1 MSNPIKVRAMKER
14 LKAAFKEMQEIAE
27 ELQSMENEYA
37 AKKGDWYDRNLML
50 NYSGLMNDAEFGT
63 KVWNVNHEQLRE
75 DFGSSISTLLWAM
88 RGFLEH
94 YEKFE
99 EVRKRLD
106 DLLANEENRVSDGW
120 KSYKVKYN
128 EKGCSTEQE
137 FYCYAPDSETAFE
150 FCRKVNGSDVLS
162 INEAEEVKL

>member
-1 MSNPIKVRAMKER
+1 MKKER
-14 LKAAFKEMQEIAE
+14 LKAALKEMQEIAE

-37 AKKGDWYDRNLML
+37 AKRGDWYDRNLML
-50 NYSGLMNDAEFGT
+50 NYSGLMDDAEFGT
-63 KVWNVNHEQLRE
+63 KVWNVNHEQLSE
-75 DFGSSISTLLWAM
+75 DFGSSIRTLRWAM
-88 RGFLEH
+88 RDFLEH

-106 DLLANEENRVSDGW
+106 DLLANEENRVPEGW
-120 KSYKVKYN
+120 KSYKVMYN
-128 EKGCSTEQE
+128 EKGCSAEQE
-137 FYCYAPDSETAFE
+137 FYCYAPDSETAFG

>member
-1 MSNPIKVRAMKER
+1 MKER
-14 LKAAFKEMQEIAE
+14 LKAALG
-27 ELQSMENEYA
+27 ELQYILEILQSQENEFS
-37 AKKGDWYDRNLML
+37 AKKGDWYQRNLML
-50 NYSGLMNDAEFGT
+50 NYSGLMDDTEFGAE
-63 KVWNVNHEQLRE
+63 VWSVNHEQLSE
-75 DFGSSISTLLWAM
+75 DFCSSISTLQWAM

-99 EVRKRLD
+99 EVRKRLN
-106 DLLANEENRVSDGW
+106 DLLANEDNRVPEGW

-128 EKGCSTEQE
+128 EKGCSAEQE

-150 FCRKVNGSDVLS
+150 LCSKVNGSDVLS